1 MDNNKILTSL
11 MNPNQ
16 IQVKNENKLLII
28 QCSNDIKTIVSEV
41 KYLRSEISEIKK
53 QLKQFIKDE
62 DDPVVVEKST
72 GWFY

>member
-1 MDNNKILTSL
+1 MDYEKTLTSL

-28 QCSNDIKTIVSEV
+28 QCSNDIKTILSDV

-53 QLKQFIKDE
+53 QMAKFIKDDE
-62 DDPVVVEKST
+62 PVVVEKST

>member
-1 MDNNKILTSL
+1 MDYEKTLTSL

-28 QCSNDIKTIVSEV
+28 QCSNDIKTILSDV

-53 QLKQFIKDE
+53 QMAKFIKDE
-62 DDPVVVEKST
+62 EPVVVEKST

>member
-16 IQVKNENKLLII
+16 IQVKNENKHLII
-28 QCSNDIKTIVSEV
+28 QCSNDIKTIVSEI

-53 QLKQFIKDE
+53 QMAKFIKDDE
-62 DDPVVVEKST
+62 PVVVEKST